1 VTPDADRFEYL
12 LRLGDNALILSHR
25 LGEWCGHGPALEE
38 DIALSNIALDLLGQA
53 QLWLGLAGEIE
64 GAGRSADDLA
74 YRRDAAAFRNVL
86 LVERPNGDYA
96 HTLMRQFL
104 FDAWHIELIGAL
116 AQSSEARI
124 CEIAAK
130 AQKEVAYH
138 VERSAEL
145 VIALGDGTAE
155 SRARMQTA
163 LDALWSYTGELFLAD
178 PTEQR
183 LAASG
188 VAPAPE
194 SLKPAWTRTLE
205 AVLAEATLKTPASAF
220 AHKGGKSG
228 RHTEALGFILA
239 EMQFLPRA
247 YPDARW

>member
-1 VTPDADRFEYL
+1 MSDPDRFEYL

-25 LGEWCGHGPALEE
+25 LSEWCGRGPALEE
-38 DIALSNIALDLLGQA
+38 DIALTNVALDLLGQA
-53 QLWLGLAGEIE
+53 QLWLGLAAEIE
-64 GAGRSADDLA
+64 ANGRSADDLA

-86 LVERPNGDYA
+86 LVERPNVDYA

-116 AQSSEARI
+116 MRSSDPRI
-124 CEIAAK
+124 AEIAAK

-138 VERSAEL
+138 IERSAEL
-145 VIALGDGTAE
+145 TIALGDGTDE
-155 SRARMQTA
+155 SHVRMQAA
-163 LDALWSYTGELFLAD
+163 LDALWSYTGELFLGDAVD
-178 PTEQR
+178 ER
-183 LAASG
+183 LAEAA
-188 VAPAPE
+188 VAPTPQ
-194 SLKPAWTRTLE
+194 SLKPAWVATLDS
-205 AVLAEATLKTPASAF
+205 VFAEATLKAPASPF

-228 RHTEALGFILA
+228 RHTEALGYMLA

>member
-1 VTPDADRFEYL
+1 MSAPDRFEYL

-25 LGEWCGHGPALEE
+25 LSEWCGHGPALEE
-38 DIALSNIALDLLGQA
+38 DIALTNVALDLLGQA

-64 GAGRSADDLA
+64 ASGRSADDLA
-74 YRRDAAAFRNVL
+74 YRRDAAAFRNAL

-116 AQSSEARI
+116 TKSGDARI
-124 CEIAAK
+124 AEIAAK

-145 VIALGDGTAE
+145 TIALGDGSDE
-155 SRARMQTA
+155 SHARMQAA
-163 LDALWSYTGELFLAD
+163 LDSLWSYTGELFVGDAVD
-178 PTEQR
+178 ER
-183 LAASG
+183 LAQAG
-188 VAPAPE
+188 VAPAAQ
-194 SLKPAWTRTLE
+194 SLKPAWIATLDS
-205 AVLAEATLKTPASAF
+205 VFAEATLKTPESSF
-220 AHKGGKSG
+220 AHKGGRSG
-228 RHTEALGFILA
+228 RHTEALGYILA

-247 YPDARW
+247 YPEARW

>member
-1 VTPDADRFEYL
+1 MKQFGRFS
-12 LRLGDNALILSHR
+12 LGSVAL
-25 LGEWCGHGPALEE
+25 
-38 DIALSNIALDLLGQA
+38 
-53 QLWLGLAGEIE
+53 
-64 GAGRSADDLA
+64 
-74 YRRDAAAFRNVL
+74 
-86 LVERPNGDYA
+86 
-96 HTLMRQFL
+96 
-104 FDAWHIELIGAL
+104 GAL
-116 AQSSEARI
+116 AVSTRWTILPLTPSTSDYF
-124 CEIAAK
+124 
-130 AQKEVAYH
+130 V
-138 VERSAEL
+138 VSL
-145 VIALGDGTAE
+145 ALG
-155 SRARMQTA
+155 
-163 LDALWSYTGELFLAD
+163 ALWSYTGELFLAD
-178 PTEQR
+178 PSEQR